1 MPVISLTTDFGLKD
15 GNVGVMKGVIWRICP
30 TAQIADISHL
40 IVPQNI
46 REAAL
51 ILFRSAPY
59 FPAGTIHVVVV
70 DPGVGTARRPIAARI
85 GVQYFVCPDNGIL
98 TPLLERAEEQGQT
111 VEIVHLDKSN
121 YWLPEVSRVFHG
133 RDIFAPCAAHLA
145 DGVPLRALGTPIT
158 DPVRLDLPKPVRTET
173 GWRGEVIHIDHFGN
187 VASNIHSEH
196 LRESQADKSGIIVKV
211 CGVEIRGL
219 VDTFGERPEGELI
232 ALLGSTGNLIVSVV
246 NGNAAARLNVKV
258 GDAFDAIFS

>member
-1 MPVISLTTDFGLKD
+1 
-15 GNVGVMKGVIWRICP
+15 
-30 TAQIADISHL
+30 
-40 IVPQNI
+40 
-46 REAAL
+46 
-51 ILFRSAPY
+51 
-59 FPAGTIHVVVV
+59 
-70 DPGVGTARRPIAARI
+70 
-85 GVQYFVCPDNGIL
+85 
-98 TPLLERAEEQGQT
+98 LLERAEEQGQT

-133 RDIFAPCAAHLA
+133 RDIFAPCAAYLA
-145 DGVPLRALGTPIT
+145 GGVPLRALGTPIT
-158 DPVRLDLPKPVRTET
+158 DPVRLDMPKPVRTET

-187 VASNIHSEH
+187 VASNIRSEH

-246 NGNAAARLNVKV
+246 NGNVAVRLNVKV